1 MDWKDT
7 LCLPQTQFPMKAD
20 LARREP
26 EWLARWE
33 SEGLYQRIL
42 QERDAAA
49 APKFVLHDG
58 PPYPTGGIHYG
69 TLLNKVLKDIIVR
82 SALLAGKSA
91 KFVPGWDCHGL
102 PIEHQV
108 EQEVTAARKAEGKT
122 PDAAAPGDSSG
133 LGFQKAGLS
142 AIEFRARC
150 EAHAR
155 KYVDVMRSEFKRLG
169 CMGDWDHPYLTL
181 SREYEVAIV
190 KQLAGFARANLLYRA
205 KRPVHWSI
213 PVRTALAE
221 AEVEYKEHTSPSI
234 YVRFPLLPD
243 QAAVQAVFGKAPTSL
258 VIWTTTPWTLPANL
272 AVVANPVL
280 NYVGIPVT
288 LANGQQENL
297 IVAEGRAEAFLAAV
311 AGPEGP
317 VKAAPKGQ
325 WIAIAKDAFA
335 ALKGVRYEHPFISPP
350 KSDKDFRL
358 WFADHATLEAGT
370 GLVHTAPGHGVE
382 DYGVGCDQGL
392 EIYAPVSEDGRFVPE
407 VPHWAGMG
415 VFEANPH
422 IVKFLAA
429 SGHLVNRAGETLRHS
444 YPHCW
449 RTKSPLIFRATSQWF
464 ARLGDLGDSESLR
477 EKAMA
482 EIDRTEWIPAWGRD
496 RIHGM
501 IEVRPDWC
509 LSRQRVWGVPIPAL
523 RDPATGE
530 AFTSPELMDH
540 VAEIFAREGSNA
552 WFTKPLSELV
562 PPGFDTG
569 GKPLSA
575 FEKGNDIVDVWFE
588 SGVSWA
594 AVADG
599 KLVPTGEKV
608 DLYLEGADQHR
619 GWFHSSLLTSV
630 ATRGKAPYKSVLTH
644 GWVLDERGKVFSKS
658 EIAKARAQG
667 AKVDYVDPAEWMEKN
682 GAEVLRLWVGAA
694 DYQADVVFSPTIFKQ
709 LSESYRRI
717 RNTCRF
723 FLSTLGDFDPA
734 KDAVPEANLRP
745 SDQIALALLRERNAQ
760 IVDAYSRYSF
770 HEVVRQLV
778 EFCIV
783 TSSEYLDPIK
793 DALYCDAPQGH
804 VRRSVQT
811 VLNEM
816 IRTMTTWLAP
826 ILCFTAQDVADE
838 LERMTGQ
845 KFDVHGQVR
854 PAPTAPNPQHLALW
868 KQIRGQREAILAK
881 LEAFRA
887 QGNKSLDAVA
897 HVTPAASDRSAWQST
912 VGMMAELCVVSE
924 VTLSS
929 DHAAGETEI
938 TVQAATLP
946 QCPRCWRHLAL
957 VAAGPHPELCG
968 RCAQVVAATA
978 KAS

>member
-1 MDWKDT
+1 
-7 LCLPQTQFPMKAD
+7 MKAD

-33 SEGLYQRIL
+33 SEGLYTRIL
-42 QERDAAA
+42 KDRAEAN
-49 APKFVLHDG
+49 APAFVLHDG

-82 SALLAGKSA
+82 AQLLSGKA
-91 KFVPGWDCHGL
+91 VKFVPGWDCHGL

-108 EQEVTAARKAEGKT
+108 EQEVTKARKAEGK
-122 PDAAAPGDSSG
+122 PDAATEAGDAG

-155 KYVDVMRSEFKRLG
+155 KYVDVMRAEFKRLG
-169 CMGDWDHPYLTL
+169 CLGDWDHPYLTL
-181 SREYEVAIV
+181 SRDYEVAII

-234 YVRFPLLPD
+234 YVRFPLLPG
-243 QAAVQAVFGKAPTSL
+243 QAAVEATFGKTPASL

-272 AVVANPVL
+272 AVVANPAL
-280 NYVGIPVT
+280 AYVGIPVT
-288 LANGQQENL
+288 LANGEQETL

-317 VKAAPKGQ
+317 VKAAPQ
-325 WIAIAKDAFA
+325 AEWVPIPKDAFVA
-335 ALKGVRYEHPFISPP
+335 WKGVRYAHPFISPP

-382 DYGVGCDQGL
+382 DYAVGRDQGL
-392 EIYAPVSEDGRFVPE
+392 EIYAPVGEDGRFIAE

-429 SGHLVNRAGETLRHS
+429 SGHLVNRPGETLRHS

-464 ARLGDLGDSESLR
+464 ARLGDLGDPASLR
-477 EKAMA
+477 EKSLA
-482 EIDRTEWIPAWGRD
+482 EIEKTQWIPAWGRD

-523 RDPATGE
+523 RDPQTGE
-530 AFTSPELMDH
+530 AFTSAELMEH

-552 WFTKPLSELV
+552 WFEKPLAELV
-562 PPGFDTG
+562 PPGFDLR

-575 FEKGNDIVDVWFE
+575 YEKGNDIVDVWFE

-594 AVADG
+594 AVAEG

-619 GWFHSSLLTSV
+619 GWFHSSLLASV
-630 ATRGKAPYKSVLTH
+630 ATRGKAPYKAVLTH

-667 AKVDYVDPAEWMEKN
+667 VKIDYIDPGEYMEKN
-682 GAEVLRLWVGAA
+682 GAEVLRLWVGNA
-694 DYQADVVFSPTIFKQ
+694 DYQADVVFSQTIIKQ

-723 FLSTLGDFDPA
+723 FLSTLGDFDPKQHSVA
-734 KDAVPEANLRP
+734 EKDLRP
-745 SDQIALALLRERNAQ
+745 LDQMALALLRERNLK
-760 IVDAYSRYSF
+760 IIDAYDRYSF

-783 TSSEYLDPIK
+783 TSAEYLDPIK
-793 DALYCDAPQGH
+793 DALYCEAPDSRA
-804 VRRSVQT
+804 RRSVQT

-838 LERMTGQ
+838 LLRMTGVP
-845 KFDVHGQVR
+845 FDVHGQLR
-854 PAPTAPNPQHLALW
+854 PAPVAPDEDHLASW
-868 KQIRGQREAILAK
+868 AMVRDGRAAVLAQ

-887 QGNKSLDAVA
+887 QGNKSLDAQVI
-897 HVTPAASDRSAWQST
+897 VKPSAADRSRWESI
-912 VGMMAELCVVSE
+912 VDVMAELCVVSQVTVAAETASGPTE
-924 VTLSS
+924 VS
-929 DHAAGETEI
+929 
-938 TVQAATLP
+938 VVAATLP
-946 QCPRCWRHLAL
+946 QCPRCWRHLAP
-957 VAAGPHPELCG
+957 VAAGPHPLLCG
-968 RCAQVVAATA
+968 RCADVIAAGP